1 MTNRPAK
8 SISRFF
14 DRIVGESKNH
24 TQIIVA
30 KDDSLSKPE
39 DWMSTAEMEDIFV
52 GDGMKHT
59 RILKK
64 FIDRKTDELISN
76 GKTPEE
82 ATITV
87 NKEWVRKCKVPVN
100 RMMLCASPKAIA
112 ELEKGGFIERR
123 DKLLPK
129 PELWLSSGSDE
140 YVGGPEKRK
149 KIFLDFAEEQKQEL
163 ISNSKTPG
171 EADKIVYKKWIGEF
185 RNGSKTAVCAS
196 PQAVQIMEERGLLK
210 KKEKSFVES
219 VGTNGISPGSTHI
232 KERSGMPKER

>member
-1 MTNRPAK
+1 MARLPDK
-8 SISRFF
+8 SISRLF

-24 TQIIVA
+24 TQTVVA

-87 NKEWVRKCKVPVN
+87 NREWVRECKVGIMGN
-100 RMMLCASPKAIA
+100 KTLCASPKAIA

-123 DKLLPK
+123 GLF
-129 PELWLSSGSDE
+129 
-140 YVGGPEKRK
+140 
-149 KIFLDFAEEQKQEL
+149 FL
-163 ISNSKTPG
+163 
-171 EADKIVYKKWIGEF
+171 
-185 RNGSKTAVCAS
+185 
-196 PQAVQIMEERGLLK
+196 
-210 KKEKSFVES
+210 
-219 VGTNGISPGSTHI
+219 
-232 KERSGMPKER
+232 